1 MTADRSL
8 VITWRVTLSQLGGSP
23 LHQQVQLLLAHVVSC
38 CTTYMSTAM
47 KTTAWPSVPP
57 NTSMLCPRL
66 RAIWLSSPS
75 PFPGGPPPPP
85 PPPGGGAASI
95 SPAACQGAGGCEPVR
110 SYSAASV
117 RVQSHVVRTAV
128 RVHRN
133 ASSRRNTGSA
143 NISMAGSQRRARPAP
158 RPGLR
163 GSPALGLLLPSAAV
177 SLVIVSL
184 YYTSINPPLTVG
196 NCPSNSQP

>member
-47 KTTAWPSVPP
+47 KTTAGPSVPP

-66 RAIWLSSPS
+66 RVWLSSPS

-95 SPAACQGAGGCEPVR
+95 TPAACQGAGGYEPVR

-117 RVQSHVVRTAV
+117 RVQSHAVRTAV

-133 ASSRRNTGSA
+133 AGSRRNTGSA
-143 NISMAGSQRRARPAP
+143 NIGMAGSQRRARPAP

-163 GSPALGLLLPSAAV
+163 GSAALVLLLPSAAE
-177 SLVIVSL
+177 SLVIVPQYQL
-184 YYTSINPPLTVG
+184 V
-196 NCPSNSQP
+196 

>member
-8 VITWRVTLSQLGGSP
+8 VITWRVIPLSQPGGIP

-66 RAIWLSSPS
+66 RVWLSSPS

-95 SPAACQGAGGCEPVR
+95 SPAACQGAGGYEPVR

-117 RVQSHVVRTAV
+117 RVQSHAVRTAV

-133 ASSRRNTGSA
+133 AGSRRNTGSA
-143 NISMAGSQRRARPAP
+143 NIGMAGSQRRARPAP

-163 GSPALGLLLPSAAV
+163 GSAALVLLLPSAAE
-177 SLVIVSL
+177 SLVIVPQYQL
-184 YYTSINPPLTVG
+184 WPQLV
-196 NCPSNSQP
+196 